1 MDPRFTAATSR
12 DTERTVAVQIYP
24 VDTPISAVVDGTAA
38 APMDLSPYAPTI
50 QQGPGELSV
59 GLAWHQELYGAAQP
73 KPGQVIA
80 VTLDGV
86 LLWVGIIESLN
97 DYRLAV
103 GERRMNITARS
114 RDAFHAWRSVRRVT
128 DIYPMA
134 TRLEMIA
141 RDVAEDVGLSDTEI
155 ALPPILYA
163 VPHSNVQLA
172 DLPAWDMLESLLL
185 PAGLS
190 PFVDARGRLRARSRD
205 VTRAADQTITEDR
218 IISVTGSRSRPP
230 ISSLKVR
237 WLDPLLTEVAQ
248 QDQALANAN
257 ITAGFFQLEQNQDVY
272 WSDDRTQR
280 AKGTRLVI
288 KQSANSGLLPV
299 CDEDYEATAHTG
311 GKITL
316 TTSAF
321 VPGLIGA
328 FLALKIAWALPDIAP
343 PFGGPTATLGKQVAA
358 GLEFGVLIT
367 MASIGTGVYEVW
379 GTPYDFVHARH
390 TTEAYDPAAPEWMDA
405 TEVVETDLVQ
415 NDAHAQAIAAREL
428 IYRARAAQSYGMTIV
443 DDPRIEPGDII
454 GLPDGTRLYV
464 TGYRR
469 NLSPGAPAV
478 LDLEGF
484 AA

>member
-1 MDPRFTAATSR
+1 MRIDCSALSADTLRSVTVTLYKSATLAEIVS
-12 DTERTVAVQIYP
+12 
-24 VDTPISAVVDGTAA
+24 GTAGGGF
-38 APMDLSPYAPTI
+38 DLSPFVSGGSQTA
-50 QQGPGELSV
+50 QEASLRLS
-59 GLAWHQELYGAAQP
+59 WHSELYGANQPASGDLLKIAQN
-73 KPGQVIA
+73 
-80 VTLDGV
+80 GV
-86 LLWVGIIESLN
+86 SIFVGIVEGIN
-97 DYRLAV
+97 DYRLQS
-103 GERRMNITARS
+103 GERSMTITARS
-114 RDAFHAWRSVRRVT
+114 RDAFPFWRSVRRVT

-134 TRLEMIA
+134 TRLEIIA
-141 RDVAEDVGLSDTEI
+141 RDIADECGLTEAEID
-155 ALPPILYA
+155 LPAILYA
-163 VPHSNVQLA
+163 VPHSNVQIA
-172 DLPAWDMLESLLL
+172 DLSAWDMLESLLL

-190 PFVDARGRLRARSRD
+190 PFIDARGRLKARSRD

-218 IISVTGSRSRPP
+218 IVSVTGSRSRPP
-230 ISSLKVR
+230 ISSLKVK

-257 ITAGFFQLEQNQDVY
+257 ITAGFFQLRQRQDVY

-280 AKGTRLVI
+280 AKNTRLVV
-288 KQSANSGLLPV
+288 KQSANSGILPV
-299 CDEDYEATAHTG
+299 CDEDYDQTAHTG
-311 GKITL
+311 GRITL

-328 FLALKIAWALPDIAP
+328 FLGLKIAWAIPDIAP
-343 PFGGPTATLGKQVAA
+343 PFGGPTATLGKQIAA
-358 GLEFGVLIT
+358 GLEFGVLLT

-390 TTEAYDPAAPEWMDA
+390 TTEAYDPAAPEWLEA
-405 TEVVETDLVQ
+405 AEIIETDLVQ

-428 IYRARAAQSYGMTIV
+428 IYRARSARSYGMTIV

-454 GLPDGTRLYV
+454 ATPDGARLYV

-478 LDLEGF
+478 LELEGF

>member
-1 MDPRFTAATSR
+1 MRIDCNALSR
-12 DTERTVAVQIYP
+12 DTIRGVTVTLYKTA
-24 VDTPISAVVDGTAA
+24 TLTEVVDGTAA
-38 APMDLSPYAPTI
+38 GGYDLSPFVAGGSQTA
-50 QQGPGELSV
+50 QEVSLRLS
-59 GLAWHQELYGAAQP
+59 WHSELYGANQPSSGHLLTVAQN
-73 KPGQVIA
+73 G
-80 VTLDGV
+80 VTLF
-86 LLWVGIIESLN
+86 VGIVEGIN
-97 DYRLAV
+97 DYRLQS
-103 GERRMNITARS
+103 GERSMTITARS
-114 RDAFHAWRSVRRVT
+114 RDAFPAWRSVRRVT
-128 DIYPMA
+128 DIYPLA
-134 TRLEMIA
+134 TRLEIIA
-141 RDVAEDVGLSDTEI
+141 HDIAEDVGLTDVEI
-155 ALPPILYA
+155 DLPPILYA

-172 DLPAWDMLESLLL
+172 DLAAWEMLESLLL

-218 IISVTGSRSRPP
+218 IISVSGSRSRPP
-230 ISSLKVR
+230 ISSLKVK

-257 ITAGFFQLEQNQDVY
+257 ITAGFFQLQQNQDVY

-428 IYRARAAQSYGMTIV
+428 IYRARSAQSYGMTIV